1 MAYYE
6 LGRWLL
12 AQLQLLLI
20 SETNLQYC
28 TDRTSHIQPWNLGN
42 DNINHQVCRLHA
54 IEPIFGFGIGR
65 EKLRF
70 GILMG

>member
-28 TDRTSHIQPWNLGN
+28 TDRTSHIQPWNLEVTTSTTKYAACMRSN
-42 DNINHQVCRLHA
+42 
-54 IEPIFGFGIGR
+54 PILGFGIGR

-70 GILMG
+70 GILMD